1 MTACGGSPK
10 GGCTG
15 SAFAV
20 LPALLGIA
28 SIAWATPA
36 GAAEAEAVT
45 VAPSAAYAAA
55 YEAGDFRTSTRLAKA
70 ELDACRARADLP
82 PRSCYQ
88 LWNELLDS
96 GLYAQDDVLVEAEG
110 LAFLAA
116 AEATDGPDSE
126 AIASASGLLAS
137 LYLRRGRYE
146 EAAVLRA
153 RDIAITRKL
162 FGPDHPDLAVSLGNE
177 GVLLDY
183 MGRYKEAED
192 RYRQAIAIAERGGEE
207 SAPLLAA
214 QFNNL
219 ARNLDNQ
226 GRLEESAAL
235 SARVIELQSRLYPAT
250 HPVRATTLL
259 NRSIVLR
266 QLNRFDEA
274 ESLSRESYAIY
285 LERLGPDSRDTRR
298 AELGLAKTLATLGRP
313 RAAEQLFLNNMR
325 YARELAPAREQ
336 PFTLVAYADFLVSEA
351 RPDEAIPLLR
361 EALSIL
367 DASSRE
373 SGADPALIAKTRLTM
388 AETLQAADRLEEAE
402 AEARQALAGFVTAN
416 ALLRLD
422 IQAVLASVLAQR
434 DKRAEAIGLYRTILP
449 GYEKLLPAA
458 HCQTLNL
465 RAGLAKLLA
474 RDPATLREALTLLEE
489 AAAESLTRE
498 TIDSFGSADGL
509 GPGKGL
515 CNIAETEID
524 VVAAMLDAGQMTE
537 GEAALRSFAAA
548 QRAHRSAAIRARD
561 LVQATIS
568 AGDDRLAGLERER
581 FLLARQ
587 IVKDERYLI
596 RALRDNPDGTE
607 HRYTATSVAE
617 ARLRFDALSHQI
629 RADYPDYEV
638 ALRPTPLDVAVLR
651 QGMQRDEALLL
662 TLPTIRA
669 NHMWLVTSRGIWW
682 RRAGLSMEQFGGA
695 IASLNAS
702 LQPTSGE
709 IVRGQMD
716 ARATTLRAF
725 DRDAAD
731 RLGEDLF
738 GPFGEQLAEVRSL
751 RVVQSGPLAHLPLS
765 LLRWNGD
772 WIVDRFRITRLP
784 SVASI
789 LAGSGPGLAAGGIV
803 ALGAVDS
810 AEPSL
815 PPLAGAERQLDDLA
829 RIFGAA
835 ATVRK
840 GEAAT
845 KGWLAT
851 APEVASAA
859 VIIFATHSTRLPG
872 PVVEPALQLA
882 PETGAAANDG
892 LLSLTDIGSLR
903 LDHPLVVLTA
913 CDTATAMPG
922 DADPLSS
929 FARAF
934 FLARAQN
941 LLVSHW
947 PLDDAAA
954 YVQMRE
960 FFSQVGADPR
970 IDLADALR
978 NSAIALRDD
987 PSGRWRHPRYWAA
1000 LSYVAGGPGVPA
1012 DSGAK
1017 RTATVSPPPSRSA
1030 K

>member
-1 MTACGGSPK
+1 MTKFRGRPNGGR
-10 GGCTG
+10 T
-15 SAFAV
+15 V
-20 LPALLGIA
+20 LPSAIFSALLGMAGIGWTA
-28 SIAWATPA
+28 PA
-36 GAAEAEAVT
+36 GAADSDAVM
-45 VAPSAAYAAA
+45 VAPSAAYTAA

-235 SARVIELQSRLYPAT
+235 SAQVIELQSRLYPAT
-250 HPVRATTLL
+250 HPVRATTLH
-259 NRSIVLR
+259 NRAIVLR

-274 ESLSRESYAIY
+274 ETLSRESYAIY
-285 LERLGPDSRDTRR
+285 LERLGPDSRDTRK

-313 RAAEQLFLNNMR
+313 RAAEQLFLSNMD

-336 PFTLVAYADFLVSEA
+336 PFTFVAYADFLVSEG
-351 RPDEAIPLLR
+351 RPGEAIPLLH

-373 SGADPALIAKTRLTM
+373 SGADPAVVAKTRLTM
-388 AETLQAADRLEEAE
+388 AETLQAAGRLEEAE

-416 ALLRLD
+416 ALLRFD
-422 IQAVLASVLAQR
+422 IQAVLASILAQR
-434 DKRAEAIGLYRTILP
+434 DKRAEAITLYRAILP
-449 GYEKLLPAA
+449 GYERLLPAA

-489 AAAESLTRE
+489 AAGQSLTRE

-524 VVAAMLDAGQMTE
+524 VVAAMLDAGEMTE
-537 GEAALRSFAAA
+537 GAATLRSFAAA

-568 AGDDRLAGLERER
+568 AGDDGLASLERER

-596 RALRDNPDGTE
+596 RALRDHPDGTE
-607 HRYTATSVAE
+607 LRYTATSLAE
-617 ARLRFDALSHQI
+617 ARLRFDALSQRI
-629 RADYPDYEV
+629 RADYPDFEV
-638 ALRPTPLDVAVLR
+638 ALRPVPLDIATLR
-651 QGMQRDEALLL
+651 QGLQRDEALLL
-662 TLPTIRA
+662 ALPTARA
-669 NHMWLVTSRGIWW
+669 NHVWLVTSRGIWW
-682 RRAGLSMEQFGGA
+682 RRGGLSNEQFGGA
-695 IASLNAS
+695 IAALKVS
-702 LQPTSGE
+702 LQPASGE
-709 IVRGQMD
+709 IARGQMD
-716 ARATTLRAF
+716 TRGAALGAF

-731 RLGEDLF
+731 RLGRDLF
-738 GPFGEQLAEVRSL
+738 GAFGDQLADVRSL

-789 LAGSGPGLAAGGIV
+789 TAGSGPGIAAGGIV
-803 ALGAVDS
+803 ALGAVGS
-810 AEPSL
+810 ADPLL

-845 KGWLAT
+845 KGWLAS

-859 VIIFATHSTRLPG
+859 VIIFATHSTRVPG

-882 PETGAAANDG
+882 PETGATANDG

-934 FLARAQN
+934 FLARARN

-954 YVQMRE
+954 HVQMRD
-960 FFSQVGADPR
+960 FFSRVGADPEV
-970 IDLADALR
+970 DLADALR
-978 NSAIALRDD
+978 KSAIALRDD

-1000 LSYVAGGPGVPA
+1000 LSYVAGGGGVSA

-1017 RTATVSPPPSRSA
+1017 RTATVNPPRSRSE

>member
-1 MTACGGSPK
+1 MTKFQGRPNRDRTALPY
-10 GGCTG
+10 
-15 SAFAV
+15 AI

-28 SIAWATPA
+28 SIAWTAPA
-36 GAAEAEAVT
+36 CAAEVEAVT
-45 VAPSAAYAAA
+45 VAPSAAYTAA
-55 YEAGDFRTSTRLAKA
+55 YEAGEFRTSTRLAKA

-88 LWNELLDS
+88 LWTELLDS
-96 GLYAQDDVLVEAEG
+96 GLYAQDDALVEAEG

-116 AEATDGPDSE
+116 AENADGPDSE
-126 AIASASGLLAS
+126 AVASAAGLLAS

-192 RYRQAIAIAERGGEE
+192 RYRQAIAIAERGGEP
-207 SAPLLAA
+207 SAPLLAS
-214 QFNNL
+214 QLNNL
-219 ARNLDNQ
+219 ARNFDNQ

-250 HPVRATTLL
+250 HPVRATTLH
-259 NRSIVLR
+259 NRAIVLR

-274 ESLSRESYAIY
+274 ETLSRESYAIY

-313 RAAEQLFLNNMR
+313 RAAEQLFLSNMH
-325 YARELAPAREQ
+325 YARTQASAREQ
-336 PFTLVAYADFLVSEA
+336 PFTLVAYADFLVSDG
-351 RPDEAIPLLR
+351 RPGEAIPLLR
-361 EALSIL
+361 EALSVL
-367 DASSRE
+367 AASSGE
-373 SGADPALIAKTRLTM
+373 SGVDPAVVAKTRLTM
-388 AETLQAADRLEEAE
+388 AETLRAVGRFEEAE
-402 AEARQALAGFVTAN
+402 TEARQTLAGFVTAN

-422 IQAVLASVLAQR
+422 IQAVLASILAQR
-434 DKRAEAIGLYRTILP
+434 DKPDEAIALYRTVLP
-449 GYEKLLPAA
+449 EYERLLPAA

-465 RAGLAKLLA
+465 RAALARLLA

-489 AAAESLTRE
+489 AAAQSLTRD
-498 TIDSFGSADGL
+498 TIESFGSAGGL

-515 CNIAETEID
+515 CNIAATEID
-524 VVAAMLDAGQMTE
+524 LVAAMLDSGQMSE

-568 AGDDRLAGLERER
+568 AGDERLAGLERER

-596 RALRDNPDGTE
+596 RALGDNPDGKD
-607 HRYTATSVAE
+607 HRYTATSLAE
-617 ARLRFDALSHQI
+617 ARLRFDALSQRI
-629 RADYPDYEV
+629 RADYPDYEA
-638 ALRPTPLDVAVLR
+638 ALRPVPLNVAGLWRDLR
-651 QGMQRDEALLL
+651 PDEALFL
-662 TLPTIRA
+662 TLPTERA

-682 RRAGLSMEQFGGA
+682 RRARLSMEQFDGA

-702 LQPTSGE
+702 LRPASAE
-709 IVRGQMD
+709 IVRGQID
-716 ARATTLRAF
+716 TRRAALGAF

-731 RLGEDLF
+731 RLGQDLF
-738 GPFGEQLAEVRSL
+738 GPFGSQLTEIRSL

-765 LLRWNGD
+765 LLRWDGA

-789 LAGSGPGLAAGGIV
+789 TAANAPGLAAGGIV
-803 ALGAVDS
+803 ALGAIAPADS
-810 AEPSL
+810 SL
-815 PPLAGAERQLDDLA
+815 PPLVGAERQLDDLA

-840 GEAAT
+840 GAAAT

-859 VIIFATHSTRLPG
+859 VIIFATHSTRLSG

-882 PETGAAANDG
+882 PETGATANDG
-892 LLSLTDIGSLR
+892 RLSLTDIGSLR
-903 LDHPLVVLTA
+903 LDHPLIVLTA

-929 FARAF
+929 FARVF
-934 FLARAQN
+934 FLARARN

-954 YVQMRE
+954 HVQMRA
-960 FFSQVGADPR
+960 FFSRVGADPG

-978 NSAIALRDD
+978 ESAIALRDD

-1000 LSYVAGGPGVPA
+1000 LSYVAGGPGTPA
-1012 DSGAK
+1012 DSGVK
-1017 RTATVSPPPSRSA
+1017 RTATINPPPSRSA

>member
-1 MTACGGSPK
+1 MTKFRGAPNGDRIGLP
-10 GGCTG
+10 
-15 SAFAV
+15 FAN
-20 LPALLGIA
+20 LSMLLGFA
-28 SIAWATPA
+28 SIVWAA
-36 GAAEAEAVT
+36 SVDAAEAEMVM
-45 VAPSAAYAAA
+45 VAPSAAYTAA
-55 YEAGDFRTSTRLAKA
+55 YEAGDFRTSTRLAKT
-70 ELDACRARADLP
+70 ELDACRARTDLP

-96 GLYAQDDVLVEAEG
+96 GLYAQDDVLVEVEG

-116 AEATDGPDSE
+116 AETTDGPDSE
-126 AIASASGLLAS
+126 AMASASGLLAS

-162 FGPDHPDLAVSLGNE
+162 FGPEHPDLAISLGNE

-192 RYRQAIAIAERGGEE
+192 RYRQSIAIAEKGGEE
-207 SAPLLAA
+207 SAPLLAS

-250 HPVRATTLL
+250 HPVRATTLH
-259 NRSIVLR
+259 NRAIVLR

-274 ESLSRESYAIY
+274 ETLSRESYGIY

-313 RAAEQLFLNNMR
+313 RAAEQLFLSNMD
-325 YARELAPAREQ
+325 YARRLAPAREQ
-336 PFTLVAYADFLVSEA
+336 PFTLVAYADFLVSEG
-351 RPDEAIPLLR
+351 RPGEAIPLLR
-361 EALSIL
+361 EALSVL
-367 DASSRE
+367 DTSSRE

-388 AETLQAADRLEEAE
+388 AETLQASGRLEEAE
-402 AEARQALAGFVTAN
+402 VEARQALAGFVTAN

-422 IQAVLASVLAQR
+422 IQAALASILAQR
-434 DKRAEAIGLYRTILP
+434 DKRGEAITLYRAVLP

-474 RDPATLREALTLLEE
+474 RDPATLREALTLLE
-489 AAAESLTRE
+489 AAAAQSLTRE
-498 TIDSFGSADGL
+498 TIDSFGSAGGL

-524 VVAAMLDAGQMTE
+524 VVAALLDAGQMSE

-568 AGDDRLAGLERER
+568 AGDDRLAAFERER

-596 RALRDNPDGTE
+596 RALRDNPDGKD
-607 HRYTATSVAE
+607 HRYTATSLAE
-617 ARLRFDALSHQI
+617 ARLRFDTLSHRI

-638 ALRPTPLDVAVLR
+638 ALRPVPLDTAALR
-651 QGMQRDEALLL
+651 RDLRRDEALLL
-662 TLPTIRA
+662 TLPTEHA

-682 RRAGLSMEQFGGA
+682 RRAGLSTEQFDGA

-702 LQPTSGE
+702 LKSGSAE

-716 ARATTLRAF
+716 TRGAGPGAF

-731 RLGEDLF
+731 RLGQDLF
-738 GPFGEQLAEVRSL
+738 GPFGRQLAEIRSL

-765 LLRWNGD
+765 LLRWDGD

-789 LAGSGPGLAAGGIV
+789 TAGNEPGLAAGGIV
-803 ALGAVDS
+803 ALGAVGS
-810 AEPSL
+810 ADPSL
-815 PPLAGAERQLDDLA
+815 PLLVGAERQLDDLA

-882 PETGAAANDG
+882 PEAGATANDG

-903 LDHPLVVLTA
+903 LDHPLIVLTA

-934 FLARAQN
+934 FLARARN

-954 YVQMRE
+954 HVQMRE
-960 FFSQVGADPR
+960 FFSRVGADPG

-978 NSAIALRDD
+978 ESAIALRDD

-1000 LSYVAGGPGVPA
+1000 LSYVAGGPGTPA

-1017 RTATVSPPPSRSA
+1017 RTATINPPPSRSA